1 MFEGSRGNNKN
12 DSDAK
17 RSLLSKVRKALGIP
31 KNLKQMTAGNVFD
44 NYWRVNVWTEEP
56 VAGEYSNLYT
66 YKIKHSYF
74 IKYDKEL
81 DRIIYSD
88 PEIELTY

>member
-1 MFEGSRGNNKN
+1 MKAQEVRTKMTAMQSVHFC
-12 DSDAK
+12 
-17 RSLLSKVRKALGIP
+17 LKVRKSLGIP